1 MFCRC
6 RCKVCWSHHV
16 FISKACQHVSV
27 VASFCT
33 EQALQDP
40 AAARVLDAIW
50 HNYVLCFVC
59 SHVVW
64 IEGSQTFPVPRFSD
78 KLYCLAVLV
87 YVTERVG
94 WAEWWTFFWCD
105 LFQREN
111 HDVLVTRCILRRWT
125 WIRLCVLILRR
136 RRVRTFTVCFLCYAF
151 TIDWVIVWDVAGLL
165 IEMCLADVLV
175 GIGIEPCLL
184 ICQRSC
190 FL

>member
-1 MFCRC
+1 MLCLAEYICIYIYIYICIFVFCSRNIFGRC

-33 EQALQDP
+33 EQALQD
-40 AAARVLDAIW
+40 AAAAIVLDAIV
-50 HNYVLCFVC
+50 HNVVLCFVC

-94 WAEWWTFFWCD
+94 WAEWWI
-105 LFQREN
+105 LF
-111 HDVLVTRCILRRWT
+111 LVWSLSAGEPRR
-125 WIRLCVLILRR
+125 
-136 RRVRTFTVCFLCYAF
+136 FGYKMYPQ
-151 TIDWVIVWDVAGLL
+151 
-165 IEMCLADVLV
+165 EMNVN
-175 GIGIEPCLL
+175 
-184 ICQRSC
+184 
-190 FL
+190 